1 VLFLRF
7 KAKVGFFK
15 TQHFNLLLPTLTYY
29 RAYPFYMISNSSTT
43 ILRRLSLVLMI
54 IFGCGIISPR
64 SYAQAP
70 KPARI
75 LFLLDASGSMSNT
88 WQKQE
93 SRFRAASEIILTI
106 MDSIYAV
113 NPTVSF
119 GLRAFGEQYPAKDS
133 NCFDTKL
140 EVPFA
145 FRNRGQIEARLAD
158 LHPRGFSPIALSLG
172 QAAENDFTQ
181 DDEYAYSIILITD
194 GGESCGGDICATVQN
209 LLNKK
214 ISFTPYILTLVDY
227 QPIRDEYN
235 CLGKVLTVANKQ
247 QIGPAVH
254 KIIGENRKIL
264 TVKAAAVRN
273 VDPRQTEQP
282 KPPVL
287 TTRPTTNKP
296 LPITPVSPE
305 PEKTTPKPEI
315 ALPVVAAIDRIV
327 QIRRPRKANI
337 LYALPALKPI
347 VFNAKPISLPLPA
360 ETDKPVMK
368 PTPKPVTR
376 PVSSSKKPSDKVENV
391 PFYTAVEAA
400 EKTTMEVYFT
410 DGNGKYYHTE
420 PLMKILD
427 NASGKEV
434 KQVYRNLSGG
444 QPTPIVMAA
453 GVYDI
458 IIPGSKSKAVHVAI
472 SANKT
477 NKVYIKAGQASL
489 AFNYST
495 KSNTPVKEFKAYVSQ
510 RFGPN
515 RSVTTQPCDTMLPY
529 EPANYHVEINTL
541 PKSVFN
547 IDLNFNELKIITIP
561 TPGTFQILNTS
572 PMADIALWYQLGNE
586 YVPFLTM
593 KISGRPT
600 VQKVDLLPGFYQ
612 VRYFKLPKKPYDQP
626 QVVPFQIKSENTTQI
641 TLDN

>member
-1 VLFLRF
+1 M
-7 KAKVGFFK
+7 FFC
-15 TQHFNLLLPTLTYY
+15 
-29 RAYPFYMISNSSTT
+29 
-43 ILRRLSLVLMI
+43 
-54 IFGCGIISPR
+54 CGIISKQ

-93 SRFRAASEIILTI
+93 SRFQAASEIMLSI

-133 NCFDTKL
+133 NCYDTKL

-145 FRNRGQIEARLAD
+145 FQNRGQMEARLTD
-158 LHPRGFSPIALSLG
+158 LHPRGFSPIALSLE

-181 DDEYAYSIILITD
+181 DDNYAYSIILVTD

-214 ISFTPYILTLVDY
+214 ISFRPYILTLVDY

-254 KIIGENRKIL
+254 QIVGENRKIL
-264 TVKAAAVRN
+264 TIKAATFKYVS
-273 VDPRQTEQP
+273 PRKTTQP
-282 KPPVL
+282 KPVL
-287 TTRPTTNKP
+287 TTHPTTSKP
-296 LPITPVSPE
+296 LPVTPVSPE
-305 PEKTTPKPEI
+305 SEKTNSQQQINLPKP
-315 ALPVVAAIDRIV
+315 IDRIV
-327 QIRRPRKANI
+327 QIRHFRKANI

-347 VFNAKPISLPLPA
+347 AFSAKPISLPLPA
-360 ETDKPVMK
+360 ETDKPVMI
-368 PTPKPVTR
+368 PSPKPVVR
-376 PVSSSKKPSDKVENV
+376 PASASKKTSNKVDNV
-391 PFYTAVEAA
+391 PFYTTAETA
-400 EKTTMEVYFT
+400 EKTTLEVYFT
-410 DGNGKYYHTE
+410 DGNGKFYHTE
-420 PLMKILD
+420 PLMNIMD
-427 NASGKEV
+427 NASGKEIR
-434 KQVYRNLSGG
+434 QVYRNVSGG
-444 QPTPIVMAA
+444 QPNPITLAA

-458 IIPGSKSKAVHVAI
+458 VIPGSKSKAVHVVI

-477 NKVYIKAGQASL
+477 NKVYIKAGMASL
-489 AFNYST
+489 AFDYST
-495 KSNTPVKEFKAYVSQ
+495 QPNKPVKEFKALVSQ
-510 RFGPN
+510 RFGAN
-515 RSVTTQPCDTMLPY
+515 RTVTTQPCDTMLPY

-572 PMADIALWYQLGNE
+572 PMADVDLWYQLGNE

-612 VRYFKLPKKPYDQP
+612 VRYFKSPKKPYDQP

>member
-1 VLFLRF
+1 MASLSLF
-7 KAKVGFFK
+7 
-15 TQHFNLLLPTLTYY
+15 
-29 RAYPFYMISNSSTT
+29 T
-43 ILRRLSLVLMI
+43 ILRRLSLALI
-54 IFGCGIISPR
+54 IVFCCNIISTH
-64 SYAQAP
+64 SYAQGP

-88 WQKQE
+88 WQKQD
-93 SRFRAASEIILTI
+93 SRFQAASEIILTI

-133 NCFDTKL
+133 NCYDTKL

-145 FRNRGQIEARLAD
+145 FRNRGQIEARLTD
-158 LHPRGFSPIALSLG
+158 IHPRGFSPIALSLG

-254 KIIGENRKIL
+254 KIINENRKIL
-264 TVKAAAVRN
+264 TVKAATVRN
-273 VDPRQTEQP
+273 VAPHQTEQP

-287 TTRPTTNKP
+287 ATRPTTNNP
-296 LPITPVSPE
+296 LPVTPVSPE
-305 PEKTTPKPEI
+305 PEKTTPKPEVT
-315 ALPVVAAIDRIV
+315 LPAVAAIDRIV

-347 VFNAKPISLPLPA
+347 VFSSRPISLPLPA
-360 ETDKPVMK
+360 EPDKPVIK
-368 PTPKPVTR
+368 PTPKPIAQTV
-376 PVSSSKKPSDKVENV
+376 PSKKPSNKVENV
-391 PFYTAVEAA
+391 PFYTTVEAA

-420 PLMKILD
+420 PLMTILD
-427 NASGKEV
+427 NGSGKEI
-434 KQVYRNLSGG
+434 KQVYRNISGG
-444 QPTPIVMAA
+444 QPTPIAMDA

-458 IIPGSKSKAVHVAI
+458 VIPGSKSKAVHVAI

-477 NKVYIKAGQASL
+477 NKVYIKAGLASL
-489 AFNYST
+489 AFDYST
-495 KSNTPVKEFKAYVSQ
+495 KPNRPVKEFKAYVSQ
-510 RFGPN
+510 RFGAN
-515 RSVTTQPCDTMLPY
+515 RAVTTQPCDTMLPY

-541 PKSVFN
+541 PKSVYN
-547 IDLNFNELKIITIP
+547 IDLSFNELKIITIH
-561 TPGTFQILNTS
+561 TPGTFQILNTA
-572 PMADIALWYQLGNE
+572 PMADINLWYQLGNE

-593 KISGRPT
+593 KISGRPSI
-600 VQKVDLLPGFYQ
+600 QKVDLLPGFYQ
-612 VRYFKLPKKPYDQP
+612 VRYFKSPKKPYDEP
-626 QVVPFQIKSENTTQI
+626 KVVPFQIKSENTTQI

>member
-1 VLFLRF
+1 M
-7 KAKVGFFK
+7 A
-15 TQHFNLLLPTLTYY
+15 
-29 RAYPFYMISNSSTT
+29 
-43 ILRRLSLVLMI
+43 
-54 IFGCGIISPR
+54 
-64 SYAQAP
+64 AQSHAQTD

-75 LFLLDASGSMSNT
+75 LFLLDASGSMSNP
-88 WQKQE
+88 WQQQE
-93 SRFRAASEIILTI
+93 SRFQAASEIMLSI

-119 GLRAFGEQYPAKDS
+119 GLRAFGEQYPAIDS

-145 FRNRGQIEARLAD
+145 FQNKGQIQARLTD
-158 LHPRGFSPIALSLG
+158 LHPRGFSPIALSLE
-172 QAAENDFTQ
+172 QAAEMDFIQ
-181 DDEYAYSIILITD
+181 DDQYAYSIILITD

-264 TVKAAAVRN
+264 TVKATSVQN
-273 VDPRQTEQP
+273 VIPRPAERPQ
-282 KPPVL
+282 PPVL
-287 TTRPTTNKP
+287 ATHPVATKP
-296 LPITPVSPE
+296 LPVSPE
-305 PEKTTPKPEI
+305 LPKPETTSAKTPI
-315 ALPVVAAIDRIV
+315 NNLPKPIDRIV
-327 QIRRPRKANI
+327 QMRRPRKSNI
-337 LYALPALKPI
+337 LYALPAINPVTVSTKPI
-347 VFNAKPISLPLPA
+347 VLPISA
-360 ETDKPVMK
+360 ETDKPVIT
-368 PTPKPVTR
+368 PTPKRATPPATI
-376 PVSSSKKPSDKVENV
+376 PTKPSNKVENV
-391 PFYTAVEAA
+391 PFYTTVENA

-410 DGNGKYYHTE
+410 NGNGTYYHTE

-427 NASGKEV
+427 NASGNEV
-434 KQVYRNLSGG
+434 KQVYRNISGG
-444 QPTPIVMAA
+444 QPTPINMAA
-453 GVYDI
+453 GIYDI
-458 IIPGSKSKAVHVAI
+458 VIPGSMSKAVHVVI
-472 SANKT
+472 SANQT
-477 NKVYIKAGQASL
+477 NKVYIKAGLASL

-495 KSNTPVKEFKAYVSQ
+495 QPNKPVKEFKAYVSQ

-547 IDLNFNELKIITIP
+547 IDLSFNELKIITIP

-593 KISGRPT
+593 KISGRPSS
-600 VQKVDLLPGFYQ
+600 QKVDLLPGFYQ
-612 VRYFKLPKKPYDQP
+612 VRYFKSPQKPYDKP
-626 QVVPFQIKSENTTQI
+626 KVVPFQIKSESTTQI

>member
-1 VLFLRF
+1 
-7 KAKVGFFK
+7 
-15 TQHFNLLLPTLTYY
+15 
-29 RAYPFYMISNSSTT
+29 
-43 ILRRLSLVLMI
+43 
-54 IFGCGIISPR
+54 
-64 SYAQAP
+64 
-70 KPARI
+70 
-75 LFLLDASGSMSNT
+75 MSNT

-93 SRFRAASEIILTI
+93 TRFQAASRIMLSV

-133 NCFDTKL
+133 NCYDTKL

-145 FRNRGQIEARLAD
+145 FQNKGQIQARLSD
-158 LHPRGFSPIALSLG
+158 LRPRGFSPIALSLQ

-227 QPIRDEYN
+227 QPIHDEYN
-235 CLGKVLTVANKQ
+235 CLGKVLTVTNEK
-247 QIGPAVH
+247 QIGSAVH
-254 KIIGENRKIL
+254 KIIGENKKIL
-264 TVKAAAVRN
+264 LIKAATVRN
-273 VDPRQTEQP
+273 VSPKKTEQSQ
-282 KPPVL
+282 PPVL
-287 TTRPTTNKP
+287 TTHQPVTKP
-296 LPITPVSPE
+296 LHSTPVIPE
-305 PEKTTPKPEI
+305 PEKTTPQPQI
-315 ALPVVAAIDRIV
+315 TLPAVATMDRIV
-327 QIRRPRKANI
+327 QICQARNANI
-337 LYALPALKPI
+337 LYALPALRPIAFSGKPI
-347 VFNAKPISLPLPA
+347 TLPMPA
-360 ETDKPVMK
+360 EPDKPVIK
-368 PTPKPVTR
+368 PTPPQPKPTSHR
-376 PVSSSKKPSDKVENV
+376 SSQPVAPVRELPNKVESV
-391 PFYTAVEAA
+391 PFYTAVETA

-410 DGNGKYYHTE
+410 DGKGKYYHTE
-420 PLMKILD
+420 PLMKIMD
-427 NASGKEV
+427 NASGKEI
-434 KQVYRNLSGG
+434 KELYRNLSGG
-444 QPTPIVMAA
+444 EPVPIPMPA

-477 NKVYIKAGQASL
+477 NKVYIKAGTASL
-489 AFNYST
+489 AFDYST
-495 KSNTPVKEFKAYVSQ
+495 KPNTPVKEFKAYVSQ
-510 RFGPN
+510 RFGTT
-515 RSVTTQPCDTMLPY
+515 RAVTAQPCDTMLPY

-572 PMADIALWYQLGNE
+572 PMADIQLWYQLGNE

-593 KISGRPT
+593 KISGRPSI
-600 VQKVDLLPGFYQ
+600 QKVDLLPGFYQ
-612 VRYFKLPKKPYDQP
+612 ARYFKSPKKPYDTAQI
-626 QVVPFQIKSENTTQI
+626 VPFQIKSENTTQI